1 MMWNSF
7 TFRKF
12 SYRVT
17 NFRTIS
23 KLISAPLMVISYE
36 RHLSSLWYFCKVASL
51 MQMARIEVVNLI
63 TLRMF
68 SCRYF
73 EPKYWEKM
81 LQYCRQLLCRLSIFF
96 LASELLKNPFRW
108 LVFFLFRFALTTEQA
123 VWLFGGQFFSGER
136 YAKCLL
142 PYLIS

>member
-1 MMWNSF
+1 
-7 TFRKF
+7 
-12 SYRVT
+12 
-17 NFRTIS
+17 
-23 KLISAPLMVISYE
+23 
-36 RHLSSLWYFCKVASL
+36 

-108 LVFFLFRFALTTEQA
+108 LVFFYFVSRSRLSRLSGCLVVSFFPANATLNVCCRILSHSGSGAAGHGGSLAMTEVNSKRLTPSGGRAFTVAYVFSAQFR
-123 VWLFGGQFFSGER
+123 R
-136 YAKCLL
+136 
-142 PYLIS
+142 